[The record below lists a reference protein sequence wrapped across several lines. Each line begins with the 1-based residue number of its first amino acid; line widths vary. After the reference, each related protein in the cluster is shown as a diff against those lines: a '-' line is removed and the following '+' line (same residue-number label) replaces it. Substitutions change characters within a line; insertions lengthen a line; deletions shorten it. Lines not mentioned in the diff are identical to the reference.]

1 MTLHKLDTM
10 KIAIPGK
17 GRLKDPAMN
26 LMKRAGYSFRLS
38 GRNLYATCNNAEIT
52 FIFVRADDI
61 PVLVH
66 SGVVDLGIT
75 GSDLVVERQAE
86 VEEILPLGFGKCRL
100 CVAVKDNYNKDTLS
114 SLEGKTI
121 ATSFPVLTSQYFNS
135 QGISINCIEM
145 NGSVEIMIGL
155 NLADAIVDIVETG
168 DSLRDN
174 NLQIFSEIGKY
185 QATLIG
191 RKGIIDQPDVVR
203 FVRRL
208 EGILVADRYS
218 VLEYNIPADRLS
230 EAEKITPGFE
240 SPTISRLDHKDWYA
254 VKVMVEKKTVP
265 EVMDRLE
272 EVGATAIL
280 ETEINNCRL

>member
-17 GRLKDPAMN
+17 GRLKEPAMQ

-38 GRNLYATCNNAEIT
+38 GRNLYATCKNAGIT

-66 SGVVDLGIT
+66 SGVVDMGIT
-75 GSDLVVERQAE
+75 GSDLVLERKAD

-100 CVAVKDNYNKDTLS
+100 CVAVRDTYEGTSIS

-121 ATSFPVLTSQYFNS
+121 ATSFPELTSQYFRS
-135 QGISINCIEM
+135 SGVTTNCIEM
-145 NGSVEIMIGL
+145 NGSVEIMVGL

-174 NLQIFSEIGKY
+174 NLRVFSEIGNY

-191 RKGIIDQPDVVR
+191 KKGITGDAEVVR
-203 FVRRL
+203 FVRRI

-218 VLEYNIPADRLS
+218 MLEYNIPAYRLND
-230 EAEKITPGFE
+230 AEQITPGFE
-240 SPTISRLDHKDWYA
+240 SPTVSKLDQKDWFA
-254 VKVMVEKKTVP
+254 VKVMVEKKAVP
-265 EVMDRLE
+265 DVMDKLE

>member
-17 GRLKDPAMN
+17 GRLKEPAMQ

-38 GRNLYATCNNAEIT
+38 GRNLYATCNNADIT

-75 GSDLVVERQAE
+75 GSDLVVERQAN

-100 CVAVKDNYNKDTLS
+100 CVAVKDSYNDESFT
-114 SLEGKTI
+114 SLKGKTI
-121 ATSFPVLTSQYFNS
+121 ATSFPVLTSQYFKSN
-135 QGISINCIEM
+135 GMEINCIEM
-145 NGSVEIMIGL
+145 NGSVEIMVGL

-174 NLQIFSEIGKY
+174 NLKIFSEIGKY

-191 RKGIIDQPDVVR
+191 RKGIINDPEVVR

-218 VLEYNIPADRLS
+218 MLEYNIPADRLS

-240 SPTISRLDHKDWYA
+240 SPTISRLDQKDWYA

-280 ETEINNCRL
+280 ETKINNCRL